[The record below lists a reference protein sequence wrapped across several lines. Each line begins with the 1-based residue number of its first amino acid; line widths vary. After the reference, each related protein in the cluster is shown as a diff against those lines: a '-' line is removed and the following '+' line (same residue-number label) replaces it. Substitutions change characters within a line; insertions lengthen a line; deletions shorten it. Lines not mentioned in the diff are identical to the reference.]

1 MDFENMNKHYHF
13 IGIGG
18 IGMSGLATLLLQQK
32 HKVTGSDRT
41 RNKCTEGIIER
52 GGTVYQGHDEKHI
65 EPGMTVVYTTGID
78 PANPELSAAQRY
90 GCPIIHRSELLKL
103 LSAPYHVLSVAGT
116 HGKTT
121 TSALLTWVLK
131 QADLDPSYSVG
142 GMINP
147 NLENAQWGSGKYF
160 VAESCESDGTFL
172 NYTPYGA
179 IITNIDSDHLD
190 HYSSMEKLVDA
201 FKTFSDRVQEDSLLL
216 WCGDEPELMKMM
228 NRGIS
233 YGFDDSCNSQGMNFS
248 QKGWNIT
255 FDVVYKGKLYSNV
268 TVALAGK
275 HNALNALA
283 VFTLCMNLGVPESVL
298 REALRTFPGVQRRA
312 ERKKGNVPI
321 LFIDDYAHHPTEVRV
336 TLKAIRNSI
345 GARRMIA
352 VFQPHRYSR
361 TRDTIVE
368 YPGML
373 NEADVAL
380 FTDIYSAGEP
390 VNPALTVQK
399 IQDQLRAEYCPRAD
413 LPEKIASILEVNDV
427 VVSLGA
433 GDITH
438 LFDETVPL
446 ILKNPPKRV
455 KIGLIFGGASVEHE
469 ISLISARNVFEGF
482 DKSIYE
488 IHHFGISKNGSWHY
502 GEECL
507 HKPIIDT
514 DVNTSITPE
523 IISKLQEC
531 DILFPVLHGPFGED
545 GSIQGFFEILG
556 IPYVG
561 CNHRAAA
568 FCMDKALTKKLML
581 MNAIPTSLFITFS
594 AHDWEVNPDH
604 HIDSI
609 VQHLQFPVFVK
620 PIHLGSSIGVSKVES
635 VEQLSTA
642 IDHAFSFDTHILVEN
657 GISGREIEFAALGN
671 DEITVFPPGEVLT
684 GGEIYDYERKYGPD
698 AFIAVP
704 RADLPPEVVEDGIAL
719 AKEAYKIAGCT
730 GMARID
736 FFLDDNQQY
745 WLNELNPIPG
755 FTPHSAFP
763 AMCAENGLG
772 LTALLDRLVQLAL
785 DAHRKK
791 KGLQVR

>member
-1 MDFENMNKHYHF
+1 MSKHYHF

-32 HKVTGSDRT
+32 HTVSGSDRT
-41 RNKCTEGIIER
+41 RNKNTEGVQAR
-52 GGTVYQGHDEKHI
+52 GGTVYHGHDENNI
-65 EPGMTVVYTTGID
+65 RPEMTIVYTTGID
-78 PANPELSAAQRY
+78 PTNPEYSIAQKY
-90 GCPIIHRSELLKL
+90 GCTIIHRSELLKL
-103 LSAPYHVLSVAGT
+103 LSAPFHTLAVTGT

-142 GMINP
+142 GMISP
-147 NLENAQWGSGKYF
+147 DLENAKWGTGKYF
-160 VAESCESDGTFL
+160 VTESCESDGTFL
-172 NYTPYGA
+172 NYNPHGA

-190 HYSSMEKLVDA
+190 HYSSMEKLVHA
-201 FKTFSDRVQEDSLLL
+201 FKSFGDLVEEESLLL

-228 NRGIS
+228 NKGIS

-268 TVALAGK
+268 TVALTGK
-275 HNALNALA
+275 HNALNSLA
-283 VFTLCMNLGVPESVL
+283 VFTLCLNLGIPESVL

-312 ERKKGNVPI
+312 ERKKGAVPV

-336 TLKAIRNSI
+336 TLRAIRNSI

-352 VFQPHRYSR
+352 IFQPHRYTR
-361 TRDTIVE
+361 TRDTIAE

-373 NEADVAL
+373 NDADLAF

-390 VNPALTVQK
+390 VNPLITVEK
-399 IQDQLRAEYCPRAD
+399 IQSQLHAHYCPRKE

-438 LFDETVPL
+438 LYEETIPFV
-446 ILKNPPKRV
+446 LKNPPKKI
-455 KIGLIFGGASVEHE
+455 KIGLVFGGASVEHE
-469 ISLISARNVFEGF
+469 ISLISARNVFSHL
-482 DKSIYE
+482 DKSVYE
-488 IHHFGISKNGSWHY
+488 VHHFAISKSGGWHF
-502 GEECL
+502 GEEYL
-507 HKPIIDT
+507 NMNAIDIPCE
-514 DVNTSITPE
+514 SAITPE
-523 IISKLQEC
+523 IISKLQDC

-594 AHDWEVNPDH
+594 AYDWEVNPDH
-604 HIDSI
+604 HIDTI

-620 PIHLGSSIGVSKVES
+620 PIHLGSSIGVSKVECK
-635 VEQLSTA
+635 EELSAA
-642 IDHAFSFDTHILVEN
+642 IDNAFAFDTHILVEN

-671 DEITVFPPGEVLT
+671 DEVTVFPPGEILT
-684 GGEIYDYERKYGPD
+684 GGEIYDYEKKYGPD
-698 AFIAVP
+698 AFMAIP
-704 RADLPPEVVEDGIAL
+704 RADLPPEVIEDGIAL

-736 FFLDDNQQY
+736 FFLDENHQY

-772 LTALLDRLVQLAL
+772 VTALLDRLIQLAL
-785 DAHRKK
+785 EAHRKK
-791 KGLQVR
+791 KGLILR